1 MEKNKNLAEY
11 LKDEE
16 TIKNY
21 LHKDRP
27 SIIDLLKFAYE
38 PFNDNWKI
46 KLSLIIYP
54 LVNGVIPVMQAFIM
68 YYLVDLIEKQSDLKT
83 MILTIAIYGILF
95 LLCSV
100 ISHQI
105 DHKTYAIYMKSRMN
119 LWMLLANL

>member
-1 MEKNKNLAEY
+1 MEKNKNLSMY

-16 TIKNY
+16 TIKDY

-38 PFNDNWKI
+38 PFKDNWKI

-54 LVNGVIPVMQAFIM
+54 LVNGVIPVMQAFII
-68 YYLVDLIEKQSDLKT
+68 YDLVDLIEKQSDLKT

-95 LLCSV
+95 LLC
-100 ISHQI
+100 
-105 DHKTYAIYMKSRMN
+105 
-119 LWMLLANL
+119 